1 MTKCML
7 VVAALLLTVLAYE
20 AVAAEEKKRPSKKV
34 AKVIATLEMLGIK
47 DKRIRELVETVD
59 NRIEGKYVR
68 IMSEEYADHRV
79 TLRYRMGTRIG
90 TRQFE
95 FLYKPADDSHWSVSA
110 RTDAVMLNYRLG
122 LR

>member
-7 VVAALLLTVLAYE
+7 VVAALLLTGLAYE

-34 AKVIATLEMLGIK
+34 AKVLATLEMLGIK

-68 IMSEEYADHRV
+68 IMSEEYGDHRV
-79 TLRYRMGTRIG
+79 TLRYRLGSRMGTK
-90 TRQFE
+90 QLE
-95 FLYKPADDSHWSVSA
+95 FLYKPSDESHWSVSA
-110 RTDAVMLNYRLG
+110 RTDAVMLNYRLEIK
-122 LR
+122 